1 MVNSPIPTDL
11 AGECRKA
18 SKILNSFIDPVEA
31 KGPDKVIPPQV
42 LQSANGFAIITVV
55 KAGFLFSGR
64 VGSGLVVA
72 RLADGSWSA
81 PSAVGTGGM
90 GFGGQIGA
98 EVTDFVIVLNS
109 KDAVKSFMNGGN
121 LTLGGNLSVAAGP
134 IGRNAEGAG
143 SVSLKHVAAIFSYSK
158 TRGLFAGV
166 SIEGSVIIERK
177 DANSKFYHRKVSAK
191 ELLSGKVSP
200 PPQADILY
208 RALNAKASLN
218 TGGLSSVYSRSYED
232 RDHDTDNHS
241 NNHKNNKNKD
251 ELGGGRYSKHS
262 FSSSNHNNNDSNHKN
277 NKDDDDY
284 NGGGGGRYSKHSF
297 SSSNYNNNDSSNHQR
312 QSMPVMQMPSAAN
325 YLTKSTKSKFEE
337 KGFNDDD
344 DDDNR
349 VQRSI
354 SLSNNINQNNT
365 STSKVKPSLSKS
377 PTTAKPPIAPK
388 PNLPLRQK
396 PITALAM
403 YDFPG
408 EQGGD
413 LGFLKGDTIVITKKT
428 DSTNDWWTG
437 KCNGQE
443 GIFPANY
450 VKLL

>member
-18 SKILNSFIDPVEA
+18 AKILNSFI
-31 KGPDKVIPPQV
+31 DKVIPPQV
-42 LQSANGFAIITVV
+42 LQSANGFAIITVI

-72 RLADGSWSA
+72 RLSDGSWSA

-121 LTLGGNLSVAAGP
+121 LTLGGNLGNCLQIIILFFLALVAAGP
-134 IGRNAEGAG
+134 IGRNAEGAS

-218 TGGLSSVYSRSYED
+218 TGGLR
-232 RDHDTDNHS
+232 
-241 NNHKNNKNKD
+241 
-251 ELGGGRYSKHS
+251 
-262 FSSSNHNNNDSNHKN
+262 
-277 NKDDDDY
+277 
-284 NGGGGGRYSKHSF
+284 GGGG
-297 SSSNYNNNDSSNHQR
+297 
-312 QSMPVMQMPSAAN
+312 
-325 YLTKSTKSKFEE
+325 L
-337 KGFNDDD
+337 
-344 DDDNR
+344 
-349 VQRSI
+349 QRSI
-354 SLSNNINQNNT
+354 SLSNSLSNNNNRNNT
-365 STSKVKPSLSKS
+365 SQSKVKPSVSKS
-377 PTTAKPPIAPK
+377 PTKPPIAPK

-403 YDFPG
+403 FDFLG
-408 EQGGD
+408 EQEGD
-413 LGFLKGDTIVITKKT
+413 LEFHKGDTIVITKKT

-437 KCNGQE
+437 KCNMQE
-443 GIFPANY
+443 GIEKDDR
-450 VKLL
+450 V